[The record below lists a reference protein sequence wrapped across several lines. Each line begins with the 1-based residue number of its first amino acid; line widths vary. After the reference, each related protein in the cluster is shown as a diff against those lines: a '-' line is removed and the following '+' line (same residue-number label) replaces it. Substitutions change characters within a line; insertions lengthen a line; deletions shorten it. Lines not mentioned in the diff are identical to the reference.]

1 MERAVFTS
9 NEMKFQIVGEDEAD
23 IKEKRLSVNS
33 PLARALIGKQVG
45 DEVEVAT
52 PSGGKFYEL
61 LKVQY
66 I

>member
-1 MERAVFTS
+1 
-9 NEMKFQIVGEDEAD
+9 MKFQIVGEDEAD
-23 IKEKRLSVNS
+23 IKEKRLSVRS

-61 LKVQY
+61 LKVKFV
-66 I
+66 

>member
-1 MERAVFTS
+1 
-9 NEMKFQIVGEDEAD
+9 MKFQIVGEDEAD